1 MISEPTYLLVIYHLT
16 LKLFNHARLGNAYIL
31 LLVKQ
36 KCEKKRILTI
46 IMNHAARIQLQTMC
60 FSTQ

>member
-1 MISEPTYLLVIYHLT
+1 MSKLAYLLVIYHLT
-16 LKLFNHARLGNAYIL
+16 LKLFNHAPLGNAYSL

-36 KCEKKRILTI
+36 NAKRKGILTI
-46 IMNHAARIQLQTMC
+46 IMNYTVRIQLQTMC